1 VLAIAKTF
9 AIVGV
14 EARAVDAEVDIQR
27 GLPAFSVVG
36 LPDAAVRE
44 SRERVRA
51 AIVNSGLDFPQKRI
65 TVSLAPSDLRK
76 AGPGFDLAIA
86 AAILVASDQL
96 PAAILGEWVLAGEL
110 ALDGSLRRVRGAL
123 AIAEAARSCGA
134 RGVALPSANAAE
146 AAMIDGVE
154 VAPLDA
160 LITLA
165 ALARGELEQ
174 QTSPGVVPEHG
185 PPGATPGP
193 DIGELRGQSGL
204 RRGLEVAA
212 AGGHSMLI
220 VGPPGAGKSMAARRL
235 PSILPPLAPQE
246 LIDVVRV
253 AGIAGLPAAPG
264 PQPPSRPFRAPH
276 HTISAAGLIGGG
288 SPPRPGEV
296 SLAHRGVLFLD
307 ELAEFSRPALEAL
320 RQPLE
325 DAEVTIAR
333 ASGALRFPAAVQLL
347 AAANPCPCGRGED
360 DPRCSCSAER
370 VRAYR
375 ARLSGAL
382 ADRIDLTLRIEQP
395 EAEAM
400 ASDQPEGSDEVR
412 ARVLA
417 ARARQAKRLGESV
430 TNAAAPDATLR
441 AKTKLSE
448 EAAEALRAGQRL
460 HALSGRGWTRTLRIA
475 GTVADLDDAAQVE
488 AAHIHEALALRVRAG
503 VT

>member
-1 VLAIAKTF
+1 MLATAKTF

-14 EARAVDAEVDIQR
+14 EARPVDAEVDIHR
-27 GLPAFSVVG
+27 GLPAFSIVG

-51 AIVNSGLDFPQKRI
+51 AIVNSGLEFPLKRI

-86 AAILVASDQL
+86 AAVLAASDQL
-96 PAAILGEWVLAGEL
+96 PSSWLKEWTLAGEL
-110 ALDGSLRRVRGAL
+110 ALDGALRPVRGAL
-123 AIAEAARSCGA
+123 AMAEAARATGA
-134 RGVALPSANAAE
+134 AGIALPAANAGE
-146 AAMIDGVE
+146 GRMIDGVGI
-154 VAPLDA
+154 APLR
-160 LITLA
+160 TLGSLVG
-165 ALARGELEQ
+165 LARGEIE
-174 QTSPGVVPEHG
+174 PE
-185 PPGATPGP
+185 PPGPTAPTDAGP
-193 DIGELRGQSGL
+193 RDPAAPEIADLRGQPGL

-235 PSILPPLAPQE
+235 PSILPPLEPDE

-253 AGIAGLPAAPG
+253 AGVAGLADGSRP
-264 PQPPSRPFRAPH
+264 PQRPFRAPH

-307 ELAEFSRPALEAL
+307 ELAEFNRAALEAL

-333 ASGALRFPAAVQLL
+333 ASGALRFPAAVQLI

-360 DPRCSCSAER
+360 DPRCTCAPDR
-370 VRAYR
+370 IRRYR

-395 EAEAM
+395 SGEAM
-400 ASDQPEGSDEVR
+400 SVDSPEGSDAIRE
-412 ARVLA
+412 RVMA
-417 ARARQAKRLGESV
+417 ARRRQRERYGEGASNATVPDGVLRETAGLTTAGAEELG
-430 TNAAAPDATLR
+430 R
-441 AKTKLSE
+441 
-448 EAAEALRAGQRL
+448 GQRR
-460 HALSGRGWTRTLRIA
+460 HALSGRGWTRALRVARTAADLAGA
-475 GTVADLDDAAQVE
+475 GTVE
-488 AAHIHEALALRVRAG
+488 AEHVHEALALRVRSGAG
-503 VT
+503 